1 MSVYI
6 IISTAPKGAGEKI
19 AKTLVEERKIACV
32 NIIKDVKSFFV
43 WKGEV
48 NREDE
53 EVLIMKTSGEKVREV
68 MERIREIHPYE
79 VPEILYFR
87 VDGSE
92 DYISW
97 VYEVVG

>member
-6 IISTAPKGAGEKI
+6 IISIAPKGAGEKI
-19 AKTLVEERKIACV
+19 AKTLVEGRKIACV
-32 NIIKDVKSFFV
+32 NIIKDVKSFFM

-97 VYEVVG
+97 VYEVMG